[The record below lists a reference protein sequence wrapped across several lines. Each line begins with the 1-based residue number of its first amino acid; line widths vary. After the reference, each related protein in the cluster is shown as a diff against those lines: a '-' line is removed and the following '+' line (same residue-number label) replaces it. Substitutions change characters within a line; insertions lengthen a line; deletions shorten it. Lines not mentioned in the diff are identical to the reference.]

1 MERARHR
8 KSKSA
13 SGIEGIRQIQQQKAA
28 PRLSSDSRSYIDGSH
43 RDDMFMLELGQRSSG
58 RATGIPMK
66 KLLAEEMSK
75 EVESKRR
82 SPSVI
87 ARLMGLDGLPS
98 PRHVHRQQKR
108 YTDSYQ
114 QQDASVNVQRNSQ
127 LYDTRSNRRSSL
139 DHQEFKD
146 VYEDLE
152 ASHVVNRRCSSRW
165 SASSI
170 LTKPEMAL
178 IQQKF
183 IDAKR
188 LSADE
193 MLQDSKELDDT
204 LEMLDSNKDLLLKFL
219 QQPDSLFVKHLHDL
233 QVDPGSSLGSRIA
246 VLEPSNSEKYE
257 SKAKA
262 WRSERDALS
271 KHQVTSHLK
280 RKDGLLLEPRNRH
293 RSHVSRN
300 SSRIQLE
307 EKNEDTILP
316 TRIVVLKPNLG
327 KMQNA
332 VTSSSSPDLSN
343 GYQPSFKK
351 IKEYP
356 SVRGTESVSSRSKD
370 HSHNLGF
377 SMLMSKEAREIA
389 REITMRMRDGYD
401 ETMDA
406 KSTGHRGY
414 VGDESS
420 YDANESDSD
429 SESEVFHL
437 SSRKSFDDNKLSR
450 YPSSHL
456 GESSVNREAKKRLTE
471 RWKMT
476 HKYQDLEMVSKGST
490 LGEMLAL
497 PDTEIIPKP
506 LNAKMSLGRACN
518 PLGSSNETAIQDV
531 PLGISS
537 RDGWKDEISRNSS
550 RSRSL
555 PPSTGGRSHRR
566 SRYQDELA
574 EDKHLMHVDPV
585 PCGGS
590 NVPKGNLSH
599 KADYSH
605 KDSKSRSKKPHPC
618 QHIFNKD
625 MDSSSEANFEI
636 QMEANTKDLSEHQSM
651 VQMAGKDDTC
661 RSPVL
666 NVMMIAEPG
675 RTTLSPKSSELLP
688 KQLSSVMDGDKA
700 AAQDQK
706 DSSFQEPHKGPP
718 HIHGSPSLQCLGAEP
733 DSSESSKEADHPS
746 PISVLE
752 VPFTEDTSSSES
764 FERVSAELHELRMQL
779 QLLKME
785 SGTYTESSTLVPI
798 EEEVAQLSPI
808 ISEENYAPEPKGW
821 EISYALDVLIES
833 GLEES
838 EFNMSRTTWHSPHC
852 PLDPK
857 LFDNLEKKYSDES
870 SGLRSERRLV
880 FDRINSAILEI
891 FQEHVDPCPWVR
903 PKLAGLNIEWEK
915 DGVRDA
921 LEKLIRQELG
931 NMEISERVIDREMGW
946 SDGKGEIEEIGNEI
960 EKLLIDEMITEVVC
974 M

>member
-28 PRLSSDSRSYIDGSH
+28 SRLSSDSRSYIDGSH
-43 RDDMFMLELGQRSSG
+43 RDDMFMLELGQRSLG

-75 EVESKRR
+75 EVESRKR

-114 QQDASVNVQRNSQ
+114 HQDASVNVQRNSQ
-127 LYDTRSNRRSSL
+127 LYDGRSNRRSSL

-178 IQQKF
+178 IRQKF

-246 VLEPSNSEKYE
+246 VLKPSNSEKYE

-262 WRSERDALS
+262 WRSERDTSS

-280 RKDGLLLEPRNRH
+280 RKDGLLLEPHNRH
-293 RSHVSRN
+293 RSHVSHN
-300 SSRIQLE
+300 SSRIQLD
-307 EKNEDTILP
+307 EKDEDTILP

-332 VTSSSSPDLSN
+332 VTTVSSPDQSN

-356 SVRGTESVSSRSKD
+356 RVQGTESISSRRKD
-370 HSHNLGF
+370 PSHNLGF
-377 SMLMSKEAREIA
+377 SKVMSKEAREMA
-389 REITMRMRDGYD
+389 REITMRMRDGCD

-429 SESEVFHL
+429 SESEVFNL
-437 SSRKSFDDNKLSR
+437 SSRKSFDDNKLCR
-450 YPSSHL
+450 YPSSHY

-497 PDTEIIPKP
+497 PDREIMPKP
-506 LNAKMSLGRACN
+506 QNAKMNLGRACGS
-518 PLGSSNETAIQDV
+518 PGSSNENVVRDV

-550 RSRSL
+550 RSRSV
-555 PPSTGGRSHRR
+555 PPSTCGRSHRK

-574 EDKHLMHVDPV
+574 EDKHLMHIDPV

-590 NVPKGNLSH
+590 NVTKGNPSH
-599 KADYSH
+599 KADYSY
-605 KDSKSRSKKPHPC
+605 KDSKSRSKKPHPR
-618 QHIFNKD
+618 QHKFIKE

-636 QMEANTKDLSEHQSM
+636 QMEANMKDLSEHQSM
-651 VQMAGKDDTC
+651 LQMARKDDAC
-661 RSPVL
+661 KSPVF

-675 RTTLSPKSSELLP
+675 STTLSPKSSELLP
-688 KQLSSVMDGDKA
+688 KQSSSVMDGDKA
-700 AAQDQK
+700 AAHDQK
-706 DSSFQEPHKGPP
+706 DIGFQEPHKGPP
-718 HIHGSPSLQCLGAEP
+718 IHGSPSLQCLGAEP

-752 VPFTEDTSSSES
+752 MPFTEDTSSSES

-785 SGTYTESSTLVPI
+785 SGTYAESSTLVPI

-808 ISEENYAPEPKGW
+808 TSEENYAPEAQGW

-833 GLEES
+833 GFEES
-838 EFNMSRTTWHSPHC
+838 KLNMYRTTWHSPHC

-857 LFDNLEKKYSDES
+857 LFDNLEKKYSDDTT
-870 SGLRSERRLV
+870 GLRSERRLL

-891 FQEHVDPCPWVR
+891 FQEHVDLCPWVR
-903 PKLAGLNIEWEK
+903 PKLAGLNLEWEK
-915 DGVRDA
+915 DGGVRDAA
-921 LEKLIRQELG
+921 LEKLISQELS
-931 NMEISERVIDREMGW
+931 NEDISERVVDREMWW
-946 SDGKGEIEEIGNEI
+946 SDGGLLVGNVGRAAAD
-960 EKLLIDEMITEVVC
+960 EKLGHKENENKS
-974 M
+974 

>member
-28 PRLSSDSRSYIDGSH
+28 SRLSSDSRSYIDGSH
-43 RDDMFMLELGQRSSG
+43 RDDMFMLELGQRSLG

-75 EVESKRR
+75 EVESKKR

-114 QQDASVNVQRNSQ
+114 HQDASVNVQRNSQ
-127 LYDTRSNRRSSL
+127 LYDGRSNRRSSL

-178 IQQKF
+178 IRQKF

-246 VLEPSNSEKYE
+246 VLKPSNSEKYE

-262 WRSERDALS
+262 WRSERDTSS

-280 RKDGLLLEPRNRH
+280 RKDGLLLEPHNRH

-327 KMQNA
+327 KMQNS
-332 VTSSSSPDLSN
+332 VTSISSPDQSN
-343 GYQPSFKK
+343 GYLLSFKK

-356 SVRGTESVSSRSKD
+356 SVRGTESVSSRRKD
-370 HSHNLGF
+370 PHIWGF
-377 SMLMSKEAREIA
+377 SKVMSKEAREIA
-389 REITMRMRDGYD
+389 REITMRMRDGCD

-429 SESEVFHL
+429 SDSEVFNL
-437 SSRKSFDDNKLSR
+437 SSRKSFDDNKLCR

-497 PDTEIIPKP
+497 PDSEIMPKP
-506 LNAKMSLGRACN
+506 QDAKMNLGRACG
-518 PLGSSNETAIQDV
+518 PPGSSNENAIGDV

-550 RSRSL
+550 RSRSV
-555 PPSTGGRSHRR
+555 PPSTCGRSHRR

-574 EDKHLMHVDPV
+574 EDKHLMHIDPV

-590 NVPKGNLSH
+590 NVTKGNLSQ
-599 KADYSH
+599 KADYSY
-605 KDSKSRSKKPHPC
+605 KDSKSRSKKPLPC
-618 QHIFNKD
+618 QHIFTKD
-625 MDSSSEANFEI
+625 VDSSSEANFEI

-651 VQMAGKDDTC
+651 FQMAEKDDTC
-661 RSPVL
+661 KSPVF

-675 RTTLSPKSSELLP
+675 STTLSLKSSELLS
-688 KQLSSVMDGDKA
+688 KQSSSVMDGDKA
-700 AAQDQK
+700 AVHDQK
-706 DSSFQEPHKGPP
+706 ESSIQEPYGPP
-718 HIHGSPSLQCLGAEP
+718 IHDSPSLPCLGPEP

-752 VPFTEDTSSSES
+752 MPFTEDTSSSES

-785 SGTYTESSTLVPI
+785 SGTYAESSTLVPI

-808 ISEENYAPEPKGW
+808 TSEENYPPEDKGW

-838 EFNMSRTTWHSPHC
+838 ELNMLRTTWHSPHC

-857 LFDNLEKKYSDES
+857 LFDNLEKKYSDDT
-870 SGLRSERRLV
+870 SGLRSERRLL
-880 FDRINSAILEI
+880 FERINSAILEI
-891 FQEHVDPCPWVR
+891 FQEHVDMCPWVR
-903 PKLAGLNIEWEK
+903 PKLAGLNLEWEK
-915 DGVRDA
+915 DGGGVRDAA
-921 LEKLIRQELG
+921 LEKLISQELS
-931 NMEISERVIDREMGW
+931 NDDISERVVDREMWW
-946 SDGKGEIEEIGNEI
+946 SDGKGEIEVIGNEI
-960 EKLLIDEMITEVVC
+960 EKLLIDDMITEVVC
-974 M
+974 N

>member
-1 MERARHR
+1 
-8 KSKSA
+8 
-13 SGIEGIRQIQQQKAA
+13 
-28 PRLSSDSRSYIDGSH
+28 
-43 RDDMFMLELGQRSSG
+43 MLELGQRSLG

-75 EVESKRR
+75 EVESRKR

-114 QQDASVNVQRNSQ
+114 HQDASVNVQRNSQ
-127 LYDTRSNRRSSL
+127 LYDGRSNRRSSL
-139 DHQEFKD
+139 DHPEFKD

-178 IQQKF
+178 IRQKF

-246 VLEPSNSEKYE
+246 VLKPSNSEKYE

-262 WRSERDALS
+262 WRSERDTSS

-280 RKDGLLLEPRNRH
+280 RKDGLLLEPHNRH
-293 RSHVSRN
+293 RSHVSHN
-300 SSRIQLE
+300 SSRIQLD
-307 EKNEDTILP
+307 EKDEDTILP

-332 VTSSSSPDLSN
+332 VTTVSSPDQSN

-356 SVRGTESVSSRSKD
+356 RVQGTESISSRRKD
-370 HSHNLGF
+370 PSHNLGF
-377 SMLMSKEAREIA
+377 SKVMSKEAREMA
-389 REITMRMRDGYD
+389 REITMRMRDGCD

-429 SESEVFHL
+429 SESEVFNL
-437 SSRKSFDDNKLSR
+437 SSRKSFDDNKLCR
-450 YPSSHL
+450 YPSSHY

-497 PDTEIIPKP
+497 PDREIMPKP
-506 LNAKMSLGRACN
+506 QNAKMNLGRACGS
-518 PLGSSNETAIQDV
+518 PGSSNENVVRDV

-550 RSRSL
+550 RSRSV
-555 PPSTGGRSHRR
+555 PPSTCGRSHRK

-574 EDKHLMHVDPV
+574 EDKHLMHIDPV

-590 NVPKGNLSH
+590 NVTKGNPSH
-599 KADYSH
+599 KADYSY
-605 KDSKSRSKKPHPC
+605 KDSKSRSKKPHPV
-618 QHIFNKD
+618 
-625 MDSSSEANFEI
+625 
-636 QMEANTKDLSEHQSM
+636 NT
-651 VQMAGKDDTC
+651 
-661 RSPVL
+661 
-666 NVMMIAEPG
+666 N
-675 RTTLSPKSSELLP
+675 
-688 KQLSSVMDGDKA
+688 
-700 AAQDQK
+700 
-706 DSSFQEPHKGPP
+706 
-718 HIHGSPSLQCLGAEP
+718 
-733 DSSESSKEADHPS
+733 
-746 PISVLE
+746 
-752 VPFTEDTSSSES
+752 
-764 FERVSAELHELRMQL
+764 
-779 QLLKME
+779 LLKRW
-785 SGTYTESSTLVPI
+785 TLHQKPI
-798 EEEVAQLSPI
+798 L
-808 ISEENYAPEPKGW
+808 KFKW
-821 EISYALDVLIES
+821 
-833 GLEES
+833 
-838 EFNMSRTTWHSPHC
+838 
-852 PLDPK
+852 
-857 LFDNLEKKYSDES
+857 
-870 SGLRSERRLV
+870 RR
-880 FDRINSAILEI
+880 I
-891 FQEHVDPCPWVR
+891 
-903 PKLAGLNIEWEK
+903 
-915 DGVRDA
+915 
-921 LEKLIRQELG
+921 
-931 NMEISERVIDREMGW
+931 
-946 SDGKGEIEEIGNEI
+946 
-960 EKLLIDEMITEVVC
+960 
-974 M
+974 